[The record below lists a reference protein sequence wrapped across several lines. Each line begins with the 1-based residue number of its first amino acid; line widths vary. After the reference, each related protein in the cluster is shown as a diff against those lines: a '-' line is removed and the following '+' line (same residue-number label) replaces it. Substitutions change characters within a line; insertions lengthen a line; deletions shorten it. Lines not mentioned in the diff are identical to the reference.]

1 MSLLIAITGIIF
13 RSIIY
18 LVYIVSSDILI
29 SCIL

>member
-1 MSLLIAITGIIF
+1 MIAITGIIF

>member
-1 MSLLIAITGIIF
+1 MIEITGIIF